1 MDSSVRSSRRFAF
14 GPYEVRI
21 DTGELLKHGH
31 RVRLQRQPFQVLS
44 ALLLRPGELVTR
56 DELRDQ
62 VWQEG
67 TFVEFEHGLNAAI
80 NRLRDAL
87 SDNADKPRYIET
99 LPRRGYRFIA
109 AVGSAAAPARALTPV
124 KPIRPEI
131 PEAIAPVTLAVL
143 PFENLGAG
151 AEREYLA
158 DGLTEEVIAALGQI
172 DPEHLSLIGR
182 TSMMTYKGTKKPL
195 AEIAGELGAAFLVES
210 SLRAEGT
217 RLRVTSRLIR
227 ASDQIQVWSESYD
240 SEPRSLLEFERELSA
255 VVARQIH
262 LRLSPRRLDTLQR
275 RQTRDA
281 EAYDLYLRGLYF
293 WNRLSRDTTPRAVG
307 YFVRAT
313 EIDPRYALAWSG
325 LARAYATSPI
335 NGDAPPLQVGQSA
348 REAAARAV
356 EADPDLAEVQAS
368 LGLVKFWID
377 WDWPAAEAALRKAIA
392 LDASYGIAHRLL
404 GIVLSHLGRHHE
416 ALAAARRAREI
427 DPLDVGHQALSA
439 QVAFAAGDYSA
450 AEQFARQAIVLD
462 PEFWIGH
469 VQLGQACEPMG
480 KSAAALDALQRA
492 AEFGGAN
499 SKAIAYRGH
508 LLAKLGRT
516 DEARDVAKLLEDTA
530 RQRYIPAHA
539 VALVYAGLGER
550 ESALDWLERAY
561 EARDV
566 HLAFLTVDP
575 RWNEFRG
582 DARFVA
588 LLRQCNFEAH
598 RSPLVSVGGDSK
610 MTESGA
616 ASS

>member
-1 MDSSVRSSRRFAF
+1 MLAGMAISVLENADRCYNRASSRRVRWTVLFDPHE
-14 GPYEVRI
+14 GSLSDRTEVRI

-124 KPIRPEI
+124 KPIRPGDSGSHRTRDSGRVALRKT
-131 PEAIAPVTLAVL
+131 P
-143 PFENLGAG
+143 GAG

-313 EIDPRYALAWSG
+313 EMDPRYALAWC
-325 LARAYATSPI
+325 RP
-335 NGDAPPLQVGQSA
+335 GQDV
-348 REAAARAV
+348 RDE
-356 EADPDLAEVQAS
+356 PD
-368 LGLVKFWID
+368 
-377 WDWPAAEAALRKAIA
+377 
-392 LDASYGIAHRLL
+392 
-404 GIVLSHLGRHHE
+404 
-416 ALAAARRAREI
+416 
-427 DPLDVGHQALSA
+427 
-439 QVAFAAGDYSA
+439 
-450 AEQFARQAIVLD
+450 
-462 PEFWIGH
+462 
-469 VQLGQACEPMG
+469 
-480 KSAAALDALQRA
+480 
-492 AEFGGAN
+492 
-499 SKAIAYRGH
+499 
-508 LLAKLGRT
+508 
-516 DEARDVAKLLEDTA
+516 
-530 RQRYIPAHA
+530 
-539 VALVYAGLGER
+539 
-550 ESALDWLERAY
+550 
-561 EARDV
+561 
-566 HLAFLTVDP
+566 
-575 RWNEFRG
+575 
-582 DARFVA
+582 
-588 LLRQCNFEAH
+588 
-598 RSPLVSVGGDSK
+598 
-610 MTESGA
+610 
-616 ASS
+616 